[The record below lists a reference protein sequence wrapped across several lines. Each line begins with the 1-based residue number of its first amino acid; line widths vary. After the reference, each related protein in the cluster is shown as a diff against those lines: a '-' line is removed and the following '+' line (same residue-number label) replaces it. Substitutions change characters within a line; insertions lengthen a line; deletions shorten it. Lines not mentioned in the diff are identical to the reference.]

1 MTCFKSINS
10 SNPKIMVS
18 FSAPKTELLEVFK
31 KLKAGHKHRSKK
43 VFNLI
48 CEVTITDNKAT
59 FTVAGATINL
69 SCTTKGVAKFTL
81 PLYYFED
88 LIKTHKDK
96 NVSIEIHP
104 EEIKIGTSFISA
116 NITYI
121 ENDDILRSI
130 DLPLNF
136 TDIDLINLISDH
148 YTEDEISFNN
158 LREPIEEA
166 LARFD
171 QKIRIAYKPLK
182 AYKIP
187 FDKFQSA
194 IYELITPLKP

>member
-1 MTCFKSINS
+1 
-10 SNPKIMVS
+10 MVS
-18 FSAPKTELLEVFK
+18 FAAPKTELLEVFN
-31 KLKAGHKHRSKK
+31 KLKAGHKRRPKK
-43 VFNLI
+43 AFNLI

-59 FTVAGATINL
+59 FTVAGATISL
-69 SCTTKGVAKFTL
+69 RCKTKGVAKFTL

-88 LIKTHKDK
+88 LIKTHNDK
-96 NVSIEIHP
+96 NISIEIHP

-116 NITYI
+116 NVTYI

-136 TDIDLINLISDH
+136 SDIDLINLISDH
-148 YTEDEISFNN
+148 YTEDEISFNK

-166 LARFD
+166 LVRFD
-171 QKIRIAYKPLK
+171 HNIRIAYKPLK

-187 FDKFQSA
+187 FAKFHSA
-194 IYELITPLKP
+194 IYELITPLEPK